1 MTSPNLDTDLQA
13 TPAQR
18 SLEPRVLIGDGD
30 LIVPSQAVATD
41 IPMPDPDVQR
51 PDQLWDRRL
60 DRW

>member
-1 MTSPNLDTDLQA
+1 MTSPSLHPEAQA
-13 TPAQR
+13 NPDNA

-30 LIVPSQAVATD
+30 LIVPSQAASSD